1 MYGVFYSK
9 TFMHRKHFRV
19 VEYYLEDEFLL
30 ETKADAERY
39 AAWLVEDYENSNRV
53 LEYVVWI
60 VEYDENNRE
69 RGERKIVGQKTR
81 N

>member
-9 TFMHRKHFRV
+9 TFMNHKHFRV
-19 VEYYLEDEFLL
+19 VEDYLEDEFLL

-39 AAWLVEDYENSNRV
+39 AAWLVEDYENSSRV

-69 RGERKIVGQKTR
+69 CGERKIVGQKTR